1 MNIQIIMASTIN
13 IPIAFEF
20 RPFVAPT
27 WSSGKAHVLGLARE
41 RHNSSGPLTGY
52 LGSGKDVDAEISL
65 GWLSGLQVES
75 YPAILRASGVPQ
87 RMLEVAASPKGRAD
101 IEAEPFEILTC
112 PCTFPL
118 EPGKA
123 KDAWGMRDE
132 FLSLKK
138 ETKALF
144 AFLEKWGFW
153 DMSSIMHRTV
163 PQRFLAPPEQAPV
176 AESPLFPP
184 NVVPYYVIPERIWE
198 WQAFFREALSS
209 PPDKWLAYADGMQAV
224 MQSKRETPSS
234 TSEWENRP
242 ETLVRSAT
250 TRPGYPHFSINRNL
264 CLGAIDATIT
274 IDFLRK
280 VKFRPCK
287 RQDCGKP
294 FAIESHHKR
303 KYCSQYCGHLES
315 MRKQSRERA
324 KQAKKQN
331 ARKKG

>member
-1 MNIQIIMASTIN
+1 MNIQIIMAATIN

-20 RPFVAPT
+20 RPFVTPS
-27 WSSGKAHVLGLARE
+27 WSCGWADVIGLASE
-41 RHNSSGPLTGY
+41 RYKNSELLVGY
-52 LGSGKDVDAEISL
+52 LGSGNDLDADISS
-65 GWLSGLQVES
+65 GWISELQVDS
-75 YPAILRASGVPQ
+75 YPATLRGSGIPQ
-87 RMLEVAASPKGRAD
+87 GMLKVAAARQEQAH
-101 IEAEPFEILTC
+101 IETEPFEILTC
-112 PCTFPL
+112 TCTFPL
-118 EPGKA
+118 EPGKP
-123 KDAWGMRDE
+123 KDAWQMRDE
-132 FLSLKK
+132 FFSLKK
-138 ETKALF
+138 NTNALL
-144 AFLEKWGFW
+144 AFLERWGLW
-153 DMSSIMHRTV
+153 DMSSVMRRAV
-163 PQRFLAPPEQAPV
+163 PLSFLA
-176 AESPLFPP
+176 SPSKTLASEPP
-184 NVVPYYVIPERIWE
+184 NTVPYYVVPERIWE
-198 WQAFFREALSS
+198 WQEFFKHALTSS
-209 PPDKWLAYADGMQAV
+209 PDEWLAYADGMQAV

-250 TRPGYPHFSINRNL
+250 TRPDYPHFSINRNL

-294 FAIESHHKR
+294 FAIESRHKR

-324 KQAKKQN
+324 KQAKQRN